1 MQQTTKYQF
10 KLIEGSDDFSPQPLN
25 DNAEKVEEALQAL
38 ETSVAQDLETLE
50 TSVAEDLAEVESS
63 IEAVSGS
70 VAQVAGSLG
79 TTGHN
84 ARMVLGSYAGNG
96 QYGEG
101 KSTALSCQFY
111 PVAAL
116 IVGDR
121 PGANTSSAFLVRG
134 CDYYEVLHDGRHG
147 IQVSWQ
153 DNGLSWYAVYSAH
166 VQLNRTGYTYRYLL
180 LGYDQA

>member
-38 ETSVAQDLETLE
+38 ETSVRQDLETLE

-84 ARMVLGSYAGNG
+84 ARMVLGSYAGTG
-96 QYGEG
+96 QYGQG
-101 KSTALSCQFY
+101 NPTSLTCGFT

-116 IVGDR
+116 IVGDQ

-134 CDYYEVLHDGRHG
+134 CDYYEVLHDGRDG
-147 IQVSWQ
+147 ITVTWQ
-153 DNGLSWYAVYSAH
+153 ANGLSWYSTQTAH
-166 VQLNRTGYTYRYLL
+166 IQLNRSGYTYYYLL
-180 LGYDQA
+180 IGYDET